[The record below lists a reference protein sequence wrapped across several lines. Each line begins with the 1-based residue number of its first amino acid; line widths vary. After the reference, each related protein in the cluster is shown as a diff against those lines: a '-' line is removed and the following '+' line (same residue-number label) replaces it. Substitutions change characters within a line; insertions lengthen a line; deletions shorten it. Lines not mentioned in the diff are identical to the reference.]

1 MQKNAYWGQLF
12 AILDSEERAMD
23 KTYKDSVL
31 MDLTIIMTKID
42 NKETDKGIRYIT
54 LKYNTR
60 WNVI

>member
-1 MQKNAYWGQLF
+1 MQKVLTKDILF

-23 KTYKDSVL
+23 KTYRNSVL
-31 MDLTIIMTKID
+31 MDLTIIVTKID

-60 WNVI
+60 

>member
-1 MQKNAYWGQLF
+1 
-12 AILDSEERAMD
+12 MD

-60 WNVI
+60 